1 MAKYYYQYHCTQN
14 ATKDEMNSLYKIPN
28 ILSADEADKLSNA
41 IDNQHYGEW
50 CPEGFDRR
58 NRVQR
63 YSGKDIEEHFGW
75 VFDKIVASSCALAA
89 DASADLQNSS
99 AQRHLNTL
107 QRRMEVVITEH
118 TPSSCRSIVNTFE
131 ERELCSCQQNQNKT
145 CHCYVAQITLINNAI
160 YSTEKP
166 MQRDL
171 ECWDL
176 AEPADLH
183 SRNILMEKNSAL
195 IKVGELLWEWR
206 GRISDIKDANEIGNK
221 SSTTWKKGQKKLKA
235 SNKRCVTLSFRAI
248 LPPVPVGLSKEMVK
262 CNIAEEEVT
271 PQLPLSKLLT
281 IIVTTSPIRSNPS
294 TEMLERTFDTFKF
307 AGAEFAYECPKVI
320 VCDGCRILEDELSDN
335 NTDSDEKK
343 EDEQR
348 PKITRKYS
356 NVKQNLRNGIATVNH
371 ANNYDEFK
379 KRLHKLCTDSD
390 SIRSVFSNTSVV
402 ELDERHGY
410 GFALRHALYH
420 CVETPYVCVI
430 QHDRTFMRP
439 TPMKEVVD
447 AMNNNEEIKYVGV
460 SMKSNLNYYDI
471 FSSKYSRRAVNEL
484 KAMIIRP
491 KELNIPGNVYG
502 PNGKS
507 LANMVEPPSEKRRRL
522 RDIARE
528 TYKASHQNLNYEE
541 WLQSM
546 VGQGVNKD
554 GFHQL
559 SLTPT
564 LFWYDNTHIVRTS
577 HYRDFIFNPVYKMVA
592 RGGFVE
598 DKLSP
603 IMKRSCERLGLK
615 DGHAKF
621 GCYILD
627 DHSGDV
633 FTGHLDGGSYNTACL
648 HVKASEGR

>member
-1 MAKYYYQYHCTQN
+1 
-14 ATKDEMNSLYKIPN
+14 
-28 ILSADEADKLSNA
+28 
-41 IDNQHYGEW
+41 
-50 CPEGFDRR
+50 
-58 NRVQR
+58 
-63 YSGKDIEEHFGW
+63 
-75 VFDKIVASSCALAA
+75 
-89 DASADLQNSS
+89 
-99 AQRHLNTL
+99 
-107 QRRMEVVITEH
+107 
-118 TPSSCRSIVNTFE
+118 
-131 ERELCSCQQNQNKT
+131 
-145 CHCYVAQITLINNAI
+145 
-160 YSTEKP
+160 
-166 MQRDL
+166 
-171 ECWDL
+171 
-176 AEPADLH
+176 
-183 SRNILMEKNSAL
+183 MEKCS
-195 IKVGELLWEWR
+195 
-206 GRISDIKDANEIGNK
+206 
-221 SSTTWKKGQKKLKA
+221 
-235 SNKRCVTLSFRAI
+235 
-248 LPPVPVGLSKEMVK
+248 
-262 CNIAEEEVT
+262 IAEEAKQQ
-271 PQLPLSKLLT
+271 PPLAKLLT
-281 IIVTTSPIRSNPS
+281 IVVTTSPIRSNPS

-307 AGAEFAYECPKVI
+307 AGDEFAYECPKVI

-356 NVKQNLRNGIATVNH
+356 NVKQNLRNGIATVDH

-390 SIRSVFSNTSVV
+390 STRSVFSNTSVV

-484 KAMIIRP
+484 KSMIIRP
-491 KELNIPGNVYG
+491 KELNIHGNIYG

-522 RDIARE
+522 REIARE

-546 VGQGVNKD
+546 AAQGVNKD

-648 HVKASEGR
+648 HVKTSEGR

>member
-1 MAKYYYQYHCTQN
+1 M
-14 ATKDEMNSLYKIPN
+14 
-28 ILSADEADKLSNA
+28 
-41 IDNQHYGEW
+41 
-50 CPEGFDRR
+50 
-58 NRVQR
+58 QR
-63 YSGKDIEEHFGW
+63 YSGNDIEEHFGW
-75 VFDKIVASSCALAA
+75 VFDKIVASSCALATDA
-89 DASADLQNSS
+89 DDDLQNSS
-99 AQRHLNTL
+99 AQSSHLITL
-107 QRRMEVVITEH
+107 QRPMEVVITEH

-131 ERELCSCQQNQNKT
+131 ERELCSCQQNQNQT
-145 CHCYVAQITLINNAI
+145 CHCYVAQITLVNNAI

-195 IKVGELLWEWR
+195 IKTGELLWEWR
-206 GRISDIKDANEIGNK
+206 GRISDIKDANEIGDK
-221 SSTTWKKGQKKLKA
+221 SSTAWKKGQKKLKA
-235 SNKRCVTLSFRAI
+235 SNKRCITLSFRAI
-248 LPPVPVGLSKEMVK
+248 LPPAPDSLATEMEK
-262 CNIAEEEVT
+262 CSIAEEAMQQ
-271 PQLPLSKLLT
+271 PPLAKLLT
-281 IIVTTSPIRSNPS
+281 IVVTTSPIRSNPS

-307 AGAEFAYECPKVI
+307 AGDEFAYECPKVI

-348 PKITRKYS
+348 PKITKKYS
-356 NVKQNLRNGIATVNH
+356 NVKQNLRNGIATVDH

-390 SIRSVFSNTSVV
+390 STRSVFSNTSVV

-491 KELNIPGNVYG
+491 KELNIKGNIYG

-546 VGQGVNKD
+546 AAQGVNKD

>member
-1 MAKYYYQYHCTQN
+1 M
-14 ATKDEMNSLYKIPN
+14 
-28 ILSADEADKLSNA
+28 
-41 IDNQHYGEW
+41 
-50 CPEGFDRR
+50 
-58 NRVQR
+58 QR
-63 YSGKDIEEHFGW
+63 YSGNDIEEHFGW
-75 VFDKIVASSCALAA
+75 VFDKIVASSCALATDA
-89 DASADLQNSS
+89 DDDLQNSS
-99 AQRHLNTL
+99 AQCHLITL
-107 QRRMEVVITEH
+107 QRPMEVVITEH

-131 ERELCSCQQNQNKT
+131 ERELCSCQQNQNQT
-145 CHCYVAQITLINNAI
+145 CHCYVAQITLVNNAI

-195 IKVGELLWEWR
+195 IKTGELLWEWR
-206 GRISDIKDANEIGNK
+206 GRISEIKDANEIENK
-221 SSTTWKKGQKKLKA
+221 SSTSWKKGQKKLKA
-235 SNKRCVTLSFRAI
+235 SNKRCITLSFRAI
-248 LPPVPVGLSKEMVK
+248 LPPAPDDSLATEMEK
-262 CNIAEEEVT
+262 CSIAEEAT
-271 PQLPLSKLLT
+271 QQPPLAKLLT
-281 IIVTTSPIRSNPS
+281 IVVTTSPIRSNPS

-307 AGAEFAYECPKVI
+307 AGDEFAYECPKVI

-356 NVKQNLRNGIATVNH
+356 NVKQNLRNGIATVDH

-390 SIRSVFSNTSVV
+390 STRSVFSNTSVV

-447 AMNNNEEIKYVGV
+447 AMNNNEEIKYVRV

-491 KELNIPGNVYG
+491 KELHIA
-502 PNGKS
+502 GKFMDQME
-507 LANMVEPPSEKRRRL
+507 N
-522 RDIARE
+522 
-528 TYKASHQNLNYEE
+528 H
-541 WLQSM
+541 LQTW
-546 VGQGVNKD
+546 
-554 GFHQL
+554 L
-559 SLTPT
+559 SLLRRSAVDFET
-564 LFWYDNTHIVRTS
+564 LQEKHTRPAIKILTMRNGCNQW
-577 HYRDFIFNPVYKMVA
+577 
-592 RGGFVE
+592 
-598 DKLSP
+598 L
-603 IMKRSCERLGLK
+603 LK
-615 DGHAKF
+615 
-621 GCYILD
+621 
-627 DHSGDV
+627 
-633 FTGHLDGGSYNTACL
+633 
-648 HVKASEGR
+648 E